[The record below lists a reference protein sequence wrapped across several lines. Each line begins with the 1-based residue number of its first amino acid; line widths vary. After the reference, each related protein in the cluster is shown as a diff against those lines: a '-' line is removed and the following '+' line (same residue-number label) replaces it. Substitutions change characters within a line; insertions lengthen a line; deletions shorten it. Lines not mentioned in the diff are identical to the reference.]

1 MDSNTLLNISKNMQ
15 DLTLV
20 LTHKNYARIGAL
32 SNIDQNS
39 IVYKKTMHGI
49 ELSFEVY
56 KELNNIKEKLWDEL
70 TDFKLVWLK
79 ETNEYFQIC
88 VVIDEL

>member
-20 LTHKNYARIGAL
+20 LTHKNYNRIGAL

-39 IVYKKTMHGI
+39 IVYKKKKHG
-49 ELSFEVY
+49 
-56 KELNNIKEKLWDEL
+56 KELTNIKERVGDEH

-79 ETNEYFQIC
+79 ETNE
-88 VVIDEL
+88 